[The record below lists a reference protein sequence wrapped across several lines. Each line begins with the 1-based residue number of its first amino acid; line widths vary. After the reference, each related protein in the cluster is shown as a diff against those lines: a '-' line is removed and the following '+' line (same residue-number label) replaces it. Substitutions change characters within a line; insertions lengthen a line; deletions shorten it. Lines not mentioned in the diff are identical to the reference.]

1 MKKQSKKAL
10 VFIALTMFSLVGC
23 AQRRDSLCKLRLPS
37 TSANGNG
44 YIFINGWK
52 FLSAFDSSG
61 ILPGQLTNVFLG
73 QQSGNDS
80 TTSFAGTATGYQA
93 LQNIGRGTPAP
104 YGKPFNNSAYGVQSQ
119 QYNRA
124 GFENSTFGPYNL
136 QYCDSPIR
144 NIMVGVASFQFL
156 GHGRGY
162 NIGIGNEQAGNCVNC
177 DGNIYIG
184 DYVHNPAGDES
195 DVLRIGRDSGNL
207 GTSVYYP
214 VIADMAGRVLGT
226 QQRMVVNVGNGPVT
240 TDSSALFQVNGT
252 NGGILPPRVT
262 TTQKNAIPSPTP
274 GTWVYDLTLNKM
286 SYWNG
291 TMWVNY

>member
-1 MKKQSKKAL
+1 MQKQSKKVF
-10 VFIALTMFSLVGC
+10 VFIAMVVLALVSN

-37 TSANGNG
+37 TSANGTG

-52 FLSAFDSSG
+52 FVNAFDSSG

-73 QQSGNDS
+73 QQDGNDS
-80 TTSFAGTATGYQA
+80 TTSFAETGTGYQA

-104 YGKPFNNSAYGVQSQ
+104 YGKAFNNSAYGVQSQ
-119 QYNRA
+119 QFNRA

-136 QYCDSPIR
+136 QYCDSPVR

-156 GHGRGY
+156 AHGRGY

-195 DVLRIGRDSGNL
+195 DMLRIGRDSLNL
-207 GTSVYYP
+207 GTSVYYA
-214 VIADMAGRVLGT
+214 IKADLAGRVLGT
-226 QQRMVVNVGNGPVT
+226 QQRMVVNVGSDPVT
-240 TDSSALFQVNGT
+240 TSPSAILQVNGT
-252 NGGILPPRVT
+252 NGGILPPRLT
-262 TTQKNAIPSPTP
+262 TTQKNAIPSPMP
-274 GTWVYDLTLNKM
+274 GTTVYDTTLNQM

-291 TMWVNY
+291 TSWVNF